1 MEPHTTR
8 AISGIGISAPAALV
22 DELAERLLTWANRN
36 LVWLLR
42 EDAAS
47 VASLCGSAPV
57 VSARE
62 LGASLLALRGGE
74 YGIEHLLQAYGASF
88 EEPVP
93 TLASALDAL
102 EQGPLLRT
110 LRNGAV
116 PLRVFPNR
124 PGEPAAEPR
133 LACVFL
139 IDEWPMTPVVA
150 KALRFDPQLRDCAC
164 WIYPETID
172 VDLLG
177 ALPEEELPG
186 ARYDAYL
193 YYLSE
198 LCDVFL
204 EDSFSQLLPIAAQS
218 RAFGIHTNAS
228 KPELAAY
235 LDRNGYQL
243 LTVPELLAA
252 DRAQPLPSWQLLSDT
267 PQRWNRLATSLGES
281 AAECSG
287 SSEGTAETAVQE
299 SPLWERLGSLI
310 FPRHDVHDC
319 FGIVLAQL
327 AQEGA
332 QAEEAWSRFI
342 PQIPRYM
349 SIGSWAWYLASAPTD
364 RALQQVLLAAGY
376 SRGHARCTEVLFR
389 AAFRDVSL
397 SPPQLEIPFAPAV
410 IPGRNAPLSLDA
422 GLLSTLNSCFPIDGD
437 RFLIHLGRVEQVEDG
452 CELVLHYMLWEEDH
466 ALSVYGLRTSELEG
480 TWEENAQRVL
490 TGCERLSQLSYAA
503 FKSLVDDHAEDFLAP
518 FVEGASLAL
527 RALVDEL
534 FPLTLSDGAT
544 LSVRRLVESDE
555 GVTGVF
561 QLVAPEGI
569 SEVERAV
576 LAGPLTADT
585 EAELRW
591 RTARWRALSYQ
602 EMEQKFWGDSWIE
615 PCSWSFR
622 ALLNALFPL
631 TLRDGSTVKIGEV
644 TLIDDSP
651 VAPLTLATPSDTLV
665 TVDVSV
671 APDAPFGEAKIESL
685 VAHWRSLSGADWTSD
700 VERLLFGSAPRS

>member
-1 MEPHTTR
+1 MEPHTVR
-8 AISGIGISAPAALV
+8 AISGIGISAPAAVV

-47 VASLCGSAPV
+47 VASLCGPAPV
-57 VSARE
+57 VTARE

-74 YGIEHLLQAYGASF
+74 HGIEQLLQAYGASF

-93 TLASALDAL
+93 TLASALEAL
-102 EQGPLLRT
+102 EEGPLLRS

-116 PLRVFPNR
+116 PLRVFPNQ

-139 IDEWPMTPVVA
+139 VDEWPMTPVVA
-150 KALRFDPQLRDCAC
+150 KALRFDPQLRNCAC
-164 WIYPETID
+164 WIYPETVE

-177 ALPEEELPG
+177 ALPEEEVAG

-204 EDSFSQLLPIAAQS
+204 EDSFSRLLPIAAQN
-218 RAFGIHTNAS
+218 RAFGIHTSAS
-228 KPELAAY
+228 KRELAAY
-235 LDRNGYQL
+235 LDSHGYQL
-243 LTVPELLAA
+243 LTVSELLAA
-252 DRAQPLPSWQLLSDT
+252 DRAHPLPSWQLLSDT
-267 PQRWNRLATSLGES
+267 PQRWSRLAAPLGERAAEGNGSDAGIGKS
-281 AAECSG
+281 AA
-287 SSEGTAETAVQE
+287 QE
-299 SPLWERLGSLI
+299 PPLLEQLGSLI

-349 SIGSWAWYLASAPTD
+349 SIGSWAWYLASAPAD

-389 AAFRDVSL
+389 AAFRDVDL
-397 SPPQLEIPFAPAV
+397 SPPLLETPFAPTV
-410 IPGRNAPLSLDA
+410 VPGRNAPLSLDA
-422 GLLSTLNSCFPIDGD
+422 GFLATLNACFPIDGD
-437 RFLIHLGRVEQVEDG
+437 RFLIHLGRVEQIEDG
-452 CELVLHYMLWEEDH
+452 CSLVLHYMLWEEDH
-466 ALSVYGLRTSELEG
+466 SISVYGLRTSELEG
-480 TWEENAQRVL
+480 TWEEMAECVL
-490 TGCERLSQLSYAA
+490 AGCQRLSQLSYAA

-518 FVEGASLAL
+518 FVEKVSLAL

-544 LSVRRLVESDE
+544 VSVRRLVESNA

-561 QLVAPEGI
+561 QLVAEEGV

-585 EAELRW
+585 EAELRL
-591 RTARWRALSYQ
+591 RTARWQALSYQ

-622 ALLNALFPL
+622 VLLNSLFPL
-631 TLRDGSTVKIGEV
+631 ILRDGSTVKIGEV

-651 VAPLTLATPSDTLV
+651 VAPMTLTTPSDSLV
-665 TVDVSV
+665 TVDVPV
-671 APDAPFGEAKIESL
+671 APDAAFGEARIEEL
-685 VAHWRSLSGADWTSD
+685 VARWRSLSGSDWTAE
-700 VERLLFGSAPRS
+700 VERLLCESATRS